1 MADVAA
7 EETSDVTATA
17 VTTTTGGSTSAEAT
31 SQTTEQLVGHAHVI
45 LDACGRTMSPS
56 RVRRVV
62 REYQRSVERNG
73 WVFWDYFAN
82 AMLLTNSE
90 RRRLVINP
98 DIERVISYLDP
109 TGERAVNNVMR
120 QRRG

>member
-1 MADVAA
+1 MAA

-17 VTTTTGGSTSAEAT
+17 VTDNRRNTSAEAT
-31 SQTTEQLVGHAHVI
+31 SQTTEDLIRHAYAI
-45 LDACGRTMSPS
+45 LDACGRTMPRGKVS
-56 RVRRVV
+56 RIVRK
-62 REYQRSVERNG
+62 YQHTVERNG

-82 AMLLTNSE
+82 AMLLTNTE
-90 RRRLVINP
+90 RQRFVTDP
-98 DIERVISYLDP
+98 AIERVISYLDP